1 MKLLRLSIFLG
12 ATMLSAFAHA
22 DSQPPSVPNNVE
34 ASALSDSSIRVH
46 WNAPWDNV
54 AVAGYNIY
62 RDGNYHTT
70 VRATNYID
78 KALQAGST
86 HQYEVV
92 AFDDNSNYSSKSL
105 TAQATANL
113 SQSITGA
120 VTPNTNGTATVPSG
134 LSATTLN
141 GNELRIDWQP
151 SANAMGYNVYR
162 DGAYYTTVNSGTSLI
177 DRVNWGQNYTYTVA
191 SFTANNSFSSQSSAV
206 IGNTAGGANENTFN
220 DGSDANTNTNA
231 NTNASSISSSQS
243 SSTGGAPEGYQLVFN
258 DDFQGY
264 SLDGSKWNS
273 QYRWGPNWVI
283 NGEKQYYVDAINDP
297 NFGHSPFEFD
307 GEHLTINA
315 IPTPDWLKD
324 KANWQP
330 YLSGAL
336 TTHNK
341 FTMRYGYVEMRA
353 KLPQGRG
360 LWPAFWLLHN
370 NDYDR
375 RPEIDVVE
383 MLGGQSN
390 LVYHTYHH
398 YENGQLKSTPSFE
411 AWGPD
416 YSADFHTYAVQW
428 EPGLLIWYVDGVE
441 RNRYENGNV
450 SWEDMYLL
458 VNLALGGWWA
468 SDPDGSTPFPA
479 RFTIDYIRAW
489 QKP

>member
-1 MKLLRLSIFLG
+1 MKRLRLSIFLG
-12 ATMLSAFAHA
+12 ATVLSTFVHA
-22 DSQPPSVPNNVE
+22 DTQPPSVPNNVE
-34 ASALSDSSIRVH
+34 ASALSDNSIRVH
-46 WNAPWDNV
+46 WAAPWDNV

-62 RDGNYHTT
+62 RDGGYYTT
-70 VRATNYID
+70 VRATNFID
-78 KALQAGST
+78 KALQTGST
-86 HQYEVV
+86 HQYQVV
-92 AFDDNSNYSSKSL
+92 AFDSSYNFSSKSL

-113 SQSITGA
+113 SQSISGA
-120 VTPNTNGTATVPSG
+120 VTPNTNGAATVPSG
-134 LSATTLN
+134 LNAATVN
-141 GNELRIDWQP
+141 GNELRIEWQP
-151 SANAMGYNVYR
+151 SANAIGYNIYR
-162 DGAYYTTVNSGTSLI
+162 DGAYYTTVNSGTSFV

-191 SFTANNSFSSQSSAV
+191 SFTADNRFSLQSAGV
-206 IGNTAGGANENTFN
+206 IGNTAGVTDDNVFN
-220 DGSDANTNTNA
+220 DSSAGTDNVDSSNTTSA
-231 NTNASSISSSQS
+231 
-243 SSTGGAPEGYQLVFN
+243 GAPEGYQLVFN
-258 DDFQGY
+258 DDFRGY
-264 SLDGSKWNS
+264 ALDTSKWNS
-273 QYRWGPNWVI
+273 RYRWGPNWII
-283 NGEKQYYVDAINDP
+283 NGEKQYYVDIINEP

-353 KLPQGRG
+353 KLPRGRG

-383 MLGGQSN
+383 MLGSQSN

-398 YENGQLKSTPSFE
+398 YENGQLKSTPSYE

-416 YSADFHTYAVQW
+416 YSADFHTYAVRW
-428 EPGLLIWYVDGVE
+428 EPGLIVWYVDGVE

-468 SDPDGSTPFPA
+468 NDPDGSTPFPA